1 MVDRYAKCFEQG
13 KVKSKTGTA
22 ENRKITQ
29 AWAIIKPN
37 GDILLDSSFANEAH
51 AWQIA
56 LGWPSDQEIDEA
68 KKNGYRAVF
77 AAVVV

>member
-1 MVDRYAKCFEQG
+1 MTEWKD
-13 KVKSKTGTA
+13 
-22 ENRKITQ
+22 RKITQ

-37 GDILLDSSFANEAH
+37 GDILLDSDFANESH

-56 LGWPSDQEIDEA
+56 LGWPSDDEIAEA
-68 KKNGYRAVF
+68 KNNGYRAVF